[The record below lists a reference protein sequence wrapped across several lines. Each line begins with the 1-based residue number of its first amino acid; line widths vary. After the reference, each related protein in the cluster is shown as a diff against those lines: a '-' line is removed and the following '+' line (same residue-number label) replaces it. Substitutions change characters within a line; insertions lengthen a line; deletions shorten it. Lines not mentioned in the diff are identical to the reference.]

1 MSKNIWIINE
11 YAGTPYHGMEFR
23 HYYLGKELVKLGN
36 KVTVV
41 SSSYSHLFKNLPTN
55 RKENI
60 DTVDYLWLKTF
71 NYGNSHNKKRVIKWF
86 LFMFKVFFLPFAL
99 KKPDVIIVS
108 PMAPFPI
115 FPAWVLAK
123 IYKAKLI
130 YEVKDIWPLS
140 LIELGG
146 FKSSHPFIKLMSWFE
161 KFAINK
167 ADIVVSNL
175 QNYGEHIKKDLNIDK
190 NFTWI
195 SNGVDLDELSKIE
208 PLSDDIKNMLPKDK
222 FIVGYAGTIGVANAM
237 DSLCQSAKELKDNK
251 NILFVIVGDGQEK
264 DNLIK
269 QYGKLDNILFINAI
283 KKQQVQSMLSLFDVC
298 YIGLQK
304 ENLFKYGVSPNK
316 LYDYMYS
323 SKPIL
328 YAIDSGINNIVK
340 IAKCGISVEA
350 QNIDSI
356 SLGIL
361 ELYNMSKTKRD
372 IIGQNGYNYVL
383 EHFTYDKLAKKYI
396 EIIEDKYANTIS

>member
-1 MSKNIWIINE
+1 MNKNIWIINE

-36 KVTVV
+36 KITVV

-55 RKENI
+55 RKDKI
-60 DTVDYLWLKTF
+60 DGVDYLWLKTF
-71 NYGNSHNKKRVIKWF
+71 NYGNSHNKKRVLKWF

-115 FPAWVLAK
+115 FPAWVLSK

-146 FKSSHPFIKLMSWFE
+146 FQPSHPFIKLMSWFE
-161 KFAINK
+161 RFAINK
-167 ADIVVSNL
+167 SDIIVSNL

-195 SNGVDLDELSKIE
+195 SNGVDLDELNNIE
-208 PLSDDIKNMLPKDK
+208 SLSDDIKDMIPKDK
-222 FIVGYAGTIGVANAM
+222 FIVGYTGTIGVANAI
-237 DSLCQSAKELKDNK
+237 DSLCQSAKKLQKNK
-251 NILFVIVGDGQEK
+251 NILFVIVGSGQEK
-264 DNLIK
+264 EKLIE
-269 QYGKLDNILFINAI
+269 QYGKLDNILFIDSI
-283 KKQQVQSMLSLFDVC
+283 PKQQVQSMLSLFDIC
-298 YIGLQK
+298 FLGWNR
-304 ENLFKYGVSPNK
+304 ENLYNYGTSANK
-316 LYDYMYS
+316 IFDYMYS

-328 YAIDSGINNIVK
+328 NAFSGAGDIVT
-340 IAKCGISVEA
+340 ISKCGISVEA
-350 QNIDSI
+350 QNVDSI

-361 ELYNMSKTKRD
+361 ELYNMGKTKRD
-372 IIGQNGYNYVL
+372 IIGKNGYDYVS

-396 EIIEDKYANTIS
+396 EIIED